1 MERTHCLVLVFEGP
15 ASSGKSIVISSLDPP
30 KNGPAEQFL
39 YRSDDFTPASFVSH
53 ASDKSERELEKIDL
67 LPRIVGRC
75 LLVKE
80 LAPLFQADEHRL
92 RDNFAKLTSILDGKG
107 HSSDSGSHGK
117 RSVIGDMTFNWVGA
131 TTRIPPRTYDL
142 MGQMGS
148 RLLMY
153 EFPDVNVE
161 EDAVVR
167 FLGNYKPAQAERE
180 CHEVCIGFILD
191 HFQRLPVGSI
201 EEETIVIPED
211 PYLRDIARC
220 SLMVSY
226 GRRLELGLK
235 EGPWRLGLLL
245 RMLAQGSAIIDGR
258 YVVND
263 TDVSIIK
270 HVAISTLP
278 YDRRQVVR
286 SLCSTGIA
294 HRSETSTA
302 NNCFPYM
309 HLADVVQTR
318 LAKWKDTRN
327 TQIVL
332 EDKWQWMREI

>member
-30 KNGPAEQFL
+30 KHGPAEQFL

-53 ASDKSERELEKIDL
+53 ASDKSESELEKIDL

-117 RSVIGDMTFNWVGA
+117 RSVTGDLTFNWVGA

-142 MGQMGS
+142 MGRMGS

-167 FLGNYKPAQAERE
+167 FLRDYKPAQAERD

-191 HFQRLPVGSI
+191 HFQRLPVGSV
-201 EEETIVIPED
+201 EEGIIDIPED
-211 PYLRDIARC
+211 PYMRDIARC
-220 SLMVSY
+220 SLLIAH
-226 GRRLELGLK
+226 GRRLDLK
-235 EGPWRLGLLL
+235 EGPWRVGLLL
-245 RMLAQGSAIIDGR
+245 RMLVQGSAIIDGR
-258 YVVND
+258 YVANETD
-263 TDVSIIK
+263 TSIIK

-286 SLCSTGIA
+286 SLCSTGTA
-294 HRSETSTA
+294 HRSETSTK
-302 NNCFPYM
+302 NNCFPRM
-309 HLADVVQTR
+309 QLEDVVQTG
-318 LAKWKDTRN
+318 LAEWKDARD
-327 TQIVL
+327 TQLVL
-332 EDKWQWMREI
+332 TSRWQWMKEI